1 MTAHLSARSAN
12 HLRTPVKSYPLLRD
26 CFSPARIP
34 GVSSNVTLFN
44 TEERV
49 VEHSNLNV
57 LQHLVTTTFNKALHK
72 SQPAEEGPSKLFEL
86 GEGLLVVHC

>member
-57 LQHLVTTTFNKALHK
+57 HITIFGNDDIPQSSAQKPT
-72 SQPAEEGPSKLFEL
+72 
-86 GEGLLVVHC
+86 C